1 MIDINVVCLEGVVVR
16 EPMRMG
22 GGEWG
27 FRMSVDGREIRIHAG
42 IFAMGSTRLH
52 VGRRVWVAGHIEDVM
67 VMRIV
72 AEDIHEIVEVPP
84 SSPEAAA

>member
-1 MIDINVVCLEGVVVR
+1 MIDINVVCLEGVVVN

-27 FRMSVDGREIRIHAG
+27 FRMSVDGREIRIRTG
-42 IFAMGSTRLH
+42 TDQMGSTRLH

-72 AEDIHEIVEVPP
+72 AEDIVEVHRHG
-84 SSPEAAA
+84 PELVA